1 MLVDKEVL
9 VVGGSSGIG
18 LAVAR
23 AASAQGA
30 SVTIASRN
38 QDKLRAAAESIDGA
52 ANTMVVDAT
61 DPKSVQEM
69 FGALGTIDH
78 LAVTTHDS
86 GKALSRTMLPLADI
100 DLEQAEIYFRS
111 RFWAKVICTKYA
123 IPHLSETGSIVLT
136 SGPVAR
142 GYTEHHCI
150 HAGNNAAVE
159 AFARKVAPEIGPKRI
174 NVVSP
179 GLTMNTETFAN
190 VDEESLDHIREY
202 FASNLPVGFVAVPD
216 DVAPAYI
223 FCMTTRYLSGVYIE
237 ADGGFNA
244 WNPQSMTTGSF
255 SAS

>member
-1 MLVDKEVL
+1 MLVDKKVL

-30 SVTIASRN
+30 SVTIASRS

-52 ANTMVVDAT
+52 VDTMVVDAT

-123 IPHLSETGSIVLT
+123 IPPFVGDGIDCAHVRSS
-136 SGPVAR
+136 SAR
-142 GYTEHHCI
+142 IYRTPLHTR
-150 HAGNNAAVE
+150 
-159 AFARKVAPEIGPKRI
+159 RKQCR
-174 NVVSP
+174 
-179 GLTMNTETFAN
+179 
-190 VDEESLDHIREY
+190 
-202 FASNLPVGFVAVPD
+202 
-216 DVAPAYI
+216 
-223 FCMTTRYLSGVYIE
+223 C
-237 ADGGFNA
+237 
-244 WNPQSMTTGSF
+244 GSF
-255 SAS
+255 CS